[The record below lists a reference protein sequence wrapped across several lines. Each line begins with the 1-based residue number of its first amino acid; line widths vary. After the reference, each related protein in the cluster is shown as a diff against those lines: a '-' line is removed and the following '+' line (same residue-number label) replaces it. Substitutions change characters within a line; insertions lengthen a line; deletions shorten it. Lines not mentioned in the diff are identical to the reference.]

1 MTVITL
7 PFKTSKLQKEVF
19 EDTKEKFVIVTK
31 GRRVGATQGGAQAY
45 IKYALIDKIPYMLW
59 GDTIQ
64 TNINRYFD
72 RYFHPIL
79 KNGIDYHWNRTEKV
93 LKIYGSTIDFRSAEK
108 PYNWEGYGYHKI
120 FLNEAGIILANDYLF
135 DNAVLPMMMDF
146 PDSQLIAAGVPK
158 GKVNKEGN
166 IHKFFYLYEKAK
178 LKEPGY
184 KCLEYSSYDSPFL
197 RKEDIEM
204 LEHQFAK
211 GLMRDQEIYGK
222 FVDATD
228 RPFFYSFDRAKYVK
242 EFELN
247 PLLPLIYSFDFNK
260 EPMTCI
266 VGQRMNAFTIAV
278 RYANKIDIGST
289 PEMCELLQ
297 AQNTLWGRN
306 IFITGDATGRNRTP
320 LERGNVNHWLKIK
333 SYFNLSDSRFNIRK
347 ANPSHINSRLL
358 CNSVVQNMNVMIHPE
373 CDELTNDIIY
383 ANVDQQGEIIKS
395 QILGRHFFDC
405 FRYLLDSEFPDFLKN
420 PRRYI
425 KMKVA

>member
-1 MTVITL
+1 MTIDL
-7 PFKTSKLQKEVF
+7 PFKTSRPQREIF
-19 EDTKEKFVIVTK
+19 SESKEKFVIVTK
-31 GRRVGATQGGAQAY
+31 GRRVGATQGGAQAF
-45 IKYALIDKIPYMLW
+45 IKYALKDKIPYMLW

-79 KNGIDYHWNRTEKV
+79 SKGIDYHWNRTEKV

-184 KCLEYSSYDSPFL
+184 KCLEYTSYDSPFL
-197 RKEDIEM
+197 RKEDIQM
-204 LEHQFAK
+204 LELQFAK
-211 GLMRDQEIYGK
+211 GLMRDQEINGM

-228 RPFFYSFDRAKYVK
+228 RPFIYSFERDKYVK

-266 VGQRMNAFTIAV
+266 VGQRMDSNTIAI
-278 RYANKIDIGST
+278 RYANKIKSGST
-289 PEMCELLQ
+289 PEMCEMLH
-297 AQNTLWGRN
+297 AQNPGWGRN
-306 IFITGDATGRNRTP
+306 IFVTGDATGRNRTP

-333 SYFNLSDSRFNIRK
+333 AYWNLPDSRFHTRPANI
-347 ANPSHINSRLL
+347 SHKNSRLL
-358 CNSVVQNMNVMIHPE
+358 CNSILQNYNFMVHPD
-373 CDELTNDIIY
+373 CTELINDIIY
-383 ANVDQQGEIIKS
+383 ANVDQQGEIIKT
-395 QILGRHFFDC
+395 QMLGRHFFDC
-405 FRYLLDSEFPDFLKN
+405 FRYLIDSEFPGFFTDWK
-420 PRRYI
+420 RYVN
-425 KMKVA
+425 MKVA